1 MDFILEE
8 CLSLLYKLLQSRN
21 GRWATGWIGDV
32 VVRLICVSCMNTWG
46 FGKHDRAICSW
57 KQWNNEK
64 NKLCTI
70 FFSRQFL
77 QQISFVNKNPA
88 QFLLT
93 VVYCTQINYTLS
105 YFGVIRPLWHWV
117 NVWQVVSAVV
127 GQCSAL
133 GFLSL
138 QNNNHIRA
146 GYFYFRLLFMGV
158 CNILDPPQ
166 KWKFCH

>member
-1 MDFILEE
+1 MCHAWTREALESMTE
-8 CLSLLYKLLQSRN
+8 PF
-21 GRWATGWIGDV
+21 V
-32 VVRLICVSCMNTWG
+32 
-46 FGKHDRAICSW
+46 HE
-57 KQWNNEK
+57 NNEIMKK

-105 YFGVIRPLWHWV
+105 CFGVIRPLWHWV

-158 CNILDPPQ
+158 CNILDIPASDAVYKCEFTSFSINTLSNIHTKQ
-166 KWKFCH
+166 HCKWYLFYSVS